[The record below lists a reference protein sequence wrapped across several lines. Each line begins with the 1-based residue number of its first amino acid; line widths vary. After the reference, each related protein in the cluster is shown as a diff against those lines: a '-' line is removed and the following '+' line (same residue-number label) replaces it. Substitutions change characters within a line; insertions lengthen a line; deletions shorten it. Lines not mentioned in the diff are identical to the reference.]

1 MKKQDLINLYGNQ
14 LKELRTALKT
24 SYGEMVE
31 QVRNTPTGKE
41 IILHNNNEYQVIE
54 AKIKLIEEFIEDLE
68 AL

>member
-1 MKKQDLINLYGNQ
+1 MKRQDLINLYDNQ
-14 LKELRTALKT
+14 LKGLRTALKT

-54 AKIKLIEEFIEDLE
+54 TKIKLIEEFIEDLK

>member
-1 MKKQDLINLYGNQ
+1 MKRQDLINLYENQ
-14 LKELRTALKT
+14 LNELRTALKV
-24 SYGEMVE
+24 SYGEMVK

-54 AKIKLIEEFIEDLE
+54 TKIKLIEEFVEDLK